1 MNFVEVEA
9 IDDIKEYQRG
19 ERLNVDFSDEVEEYT
34 NAELELVTT
43 AVLSM

>member
-1 MNFVEVEA
+1 LNFIEVEA
-9 IDDIKEYQRG
+9 IKEHQRG

>member
-19 ERLNVDFSDEVEEYT
+19 ERLIVDFSDEVEEYT